1 VSILRFAGVTREVGT
16 LRILDGLD
24 AAVPAGARIG
34 LVGPNGA
41 GKTTLLRLAVG
52 LDDPDLGRVERKRDL
67 TFALLAQEAG
77 LEPAFASV
85 AELRTYVRS
94 GATRL
99 EAIERHLRELE
110 ERGGQDVQDAAYAD
124 LQHQFEV
131 LGGYDLDQRVDEALS
146 GLGFPRE
153 SWSRPPATLSGG
165 EQTRA
170 ALARVVIA
178 DPELLLLDEPTNHLD
193 LAALEWLESALLRR
207 RGAVLVASHDRAFLD
222 AVPERIWELRD
233 RHLTTFRGGY
243 SAYALQ
249 REERDARTRREADS
263 RAAEIAREERLIAT
277 YRSHRKYAKM
287 HEHEARLARLE
298 PVEVHRDGRRLRLP
312 TAALAGKAV
321 SAGDVAV
328 RLRGAIFGLAGRRLV
343 FAPRLEIRRGERVG
357 IVGPNGVGKTTLVR
371 TIGGDLPIVDG
382 EMALDRRV
390 EIGYLAQ
397 LRSTDLAGETVLDA
411 LLGRVAVTPGEARA
425 HLARFLFRG
434 DDVAKPVAVLSGGER
449 SRLELAL
456 LGLLPANLLLLDE
469 PTNHLDIPAREAL
482 ESFLRETPATVV
494 LVSHDRR
501 LLDAACDRLIVIVPG
516 VGREA
521 DAVALPFEGGYS
533 AWRAAQASG
542 AWDAEAELARLA
554 ASAGHREA
562 GSQVGGPQPLRARGW
577 GASRGEQGPTAAR
590 GAARGSS
597 GALSKDAYRRARST
611 VDGDL
616 TRLGLRRGQIELA
629 LTDPSVQSNY
639 VELRRLT
646 SELADVETAMAAAE
660 DAWLSLEERAPR

>member
-1 VSILRFAGVTREVGT
+1 
-16 LRILDGLD
+16 
-24 AAVPAGARIG
+24 
-34 LVGPNGA
+34 
-41 GKTTLLRLAVG
+41 
-52 LDDPDLGRVERKRDL
+52 
-67 TFALLAQEAG
+67 
-77 LEPAFASV
+77 
-85 AELRTYVRS
+85 
-94 GATRL
+94 
-99 EAIERHLRELE
+99 
-110 ERGGQDVQDAAYAD
+110 
-124 LQHQFEV
+124 
-131 LGGYDLDQRVDEALS
+131 
-146 GLGFPRE
+146 
-153 SWSRPPATLSGG
+153 
-165 EQTRA
+165 
-170 ALARVVIA
+170 
-178 DPELLLLDEPTNHLD
+178 
-193 LAALEWLESALLRR
+193 
-207 RGAVLVASHDRAFLD
+207 
-222 AVPERIWELRD
+222 
-233 RHLTTFRGGY
+233 
-243 SAYALQ
+243 
-249 REERDARTRREADS
+249 
-263 RAAEIAREERLIAT
+263 
-277 YRSHRKYAKM
+277 M

-298 PVEVHRDGRRLRLP
+298 PVEVHRDCRRLRLP

-577 GASRGEQGPTAAR
+577 GASRSEQGPTGAP
-590 GAARGSS
+590 GAASS
-597 GALSKDAYRRARST
+597 PPGLVSRYPYDFPELPEKLTARFVERVERTRADHSL
-611 VDGDL
+611 DGL
-616 TRLGLRRGQIELA
+616 LG
-629 LTDPSVQSNY
+629 QSGP
-639 VELRRLT
+639 LHDIRK
-646 SELADVETAMAAAE
+646 
-660 DAWLSLEERAPR
+660 

>member
-1 VSILRFAGVTREVGT
+1 VSILRLVGVTREVGT

-24 AAVPAGARIG
+24 VAVPAGARIG

-41 GKTTLLRLAVG
+41 GNTTLLRLAVG

-77 LEPAFASV
+77 LDPAFASV

-94 GATRL
+94 GAARL
-99 EAIERHLRELE
+99 EAIERQLRDLE
-110 ERGGQDVQDAAYAD
+110 QRGGKDVQDAPYAD
-124 LQHQFEV
+124 LQHQFEAH
-131 LGGYDLDQRVDEALS
+131 GGYDLDQRVDEALS
-146 GLGFPRE
+146 GLGIPRE
-153 SWSRPPATLSGG
+153 AWSRPPATLSGG

-207 RGAVLVASHDRAFLD
+207 RGALLVASHDRAFLD

-233 RHLTTFRGGY
+233 RRLTTFRGGY

-249 REERDARTRREADS
+249 REERDARARREADS
-263 RAAEIAREERLIAT
+263 RAGEIAREERLIAT

-298 PVEVHRDGRRLRLP
+298 PVETHRDGRRLRLP
-312 TAALAGKAV
+312 TAALAGTAV

-328 RLRGAIFGLAGRRLV
+328 RLRGAVFGLAGRRLV
-343 FAPRLEIRRGERVG
+343 FAPRLEIRRGESVG
-357 IVGPNGVGKTTLVR
+357 IVGPNGIGKTTLVR
-371 TIGGDLPIVDG
+371 TIGGDLPLVDG
-382 EMALDRRV
+382 EMTLDRRV

-397 LRSTDLAGETVLDA
+397 LRGADLAGETVLDA
-411 LLGRVAVTPGEARA
+411 LLGKAAVTPGEARA

-434 DDVAKPVAVLSGGER
+434 DDVLKPVAVLSGGER

-482 ESFLRETPATVV
+482 ELFLRETSATVV
-494 LVSHDRR
+494 IVSHDRR
-501 LLDAACDRLIVIVPG
+501 LLDAACDRLIVIVSG
-516 VGREA
+516 IGSEA

-542 AWDAEAELARLA
+542 GWDAAAELARLVA
-554 ASAGHREA
+554 TAPTRAQASAGAASVRASAHAQRSGAA
-562 GSQVGGPQPLRARGW
+562 GGRARVG
-577 GASRGEQGPTAAR
+577 RP
-590 GAARGSS
+590 

-646 SELADVETAMAAAE
+646 SELADVEAAMAGAE
-660 DAWLSLEERAPR
+660 DAWLSLEERAPT